1 MPRSRLSV
9 KEEMRILGAIQIM
22 TGVIHN
28 NLGIIWLYM
37 FLTQT
42 LTFGKGYL
50 PLALIT
56 GYPFWS
62 SLSFVFSGTFA
73 VVVEK
78 KRSKFLY
85 PYTSVFLGRMYV
97 SFWMQRSGALLST
110 YLFLFSILEFCLAVI
125 VTDWGYKA
133 SK

>member
-1 MPRSRLSV
+1 YKQTTLWLKNKKQKTNHCS
-9 KEEMRILGAIQIM
+9 AIQIM

-28 NLGIIWLYM
+28 NLGIIWLYV

-50 PLALIT
+50 PLALIS

-78 KRSKFLY
+78 KRSKFLVSQNSCSNFREFNSQY
-85 PYTSVFLGRMYV
+85 KKSQVRRQHCLWVTSNRLKNLG
-97 SFWMQRSGALLST
+97 
-110 YLFLFSILEFCLAVI
+110 
-125 VTDWGYKA
+125 GYIFKI
-133 SK
+133 